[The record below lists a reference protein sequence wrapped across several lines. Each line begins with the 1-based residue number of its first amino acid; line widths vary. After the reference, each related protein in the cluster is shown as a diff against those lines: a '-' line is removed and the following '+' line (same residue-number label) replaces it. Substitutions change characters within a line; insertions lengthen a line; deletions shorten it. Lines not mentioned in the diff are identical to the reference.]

1 MKTTIEISDALL
13 DEARAAAAEEGTT
26 LRSIVEEALRAQLDR
41 RGEPS
46 PYVLEDLSVG
56 GGGMR
61 PEFADGGWD
70 RIAQEIY
77 RDEEISFGD
86 RA

>member
-1 MKTTIEISDALL
+1 MKTTIDIADALL

-26 LRSIVEEALRAQLDR
+26 LRSLVEEALRAQLDR
-41 RGEPS
+41 RRERR
-46 PYVLEDLSVG
+46 PYVLEDLSVD

-61 PEFADGGWD
+61 PEFVEGGWD

-77 RDEEISFGD
+77 REDEISFGEQP
-86 RA
+86 